1 MNKKIK
7 LSKNFT
13 TEFNKLTEELG
24 EEFELINGF
33 HETQL
38 NGTDFI
44 DNFTAD
50 NKPVADTTID
60 ANASVTTKDIQ
71 SLLKEKDKSENK
83 LLAFNKIFYEL
94 QKEYGIKIAR
104 EWLAMEMGPFLY
116 IHDSPTSTFFIYFYK
131 C

>member
-71 SLLKEKDKSENK
+71 SLLKEKGIVFVPVLEVNDKLYSFKEAVDYINNLNK
-83 LLAFNKIFYEL
+83 
-94 QKEYGIKIAR
+94 G
-104 EWLAMEMGPFLY
+104 
-116 IHDSPTSTFFIYFYK
+116 D
-131 C
+131 